1 MSEANS
7 TLSAEFAQDGE
18 TKLVRGEKEVQVL
31 AYAFIDRATTS
42 YLYGLADERVP
53 KNSESAIEFMKSLF
67 RQNPTFKLRLIVDLQ
82 KENLAYYKAIIGM
95 GAELRHL
102 SGNKVSFAISRDEYL
117 AVPLASI
124 EAQIE
129 SNAELPSEIVWSTRR
144 DVISQFEQ
152 IFEAMWHSAVRA
164 ESRIREIEQGVE
176 PERTVVIDDMRR
188 VYALGNRMSEE
199 CKEEA
204 LMILASEKTI
214 LRNEAMFRKLAQRQ
228 RDAGIRVQILT
239 PVLDQAAIDIL
250 PDADWKAIENPINV
264 TIMIYD
270 RARMFITQYSN
281 PDAPTTEAAVSTNIY
296 STSKAT
302 IAGIASVF
310 KSLWDE
316 ADLRQRE
323 EKSRRQAELLQDV
336 LTHDIRNYNQI
347 SKMGA
352 EILVDHLNNEKEYQ
366 EIASSVVQA
375 IDGSTALVDKAKK
388 LGRVLAEAG
397 NVKLYG
403 VDLIQAIDRSL
414 LTVKKIYSDKEI
426 KETRKVLAS
435 RGDGASEFL
444 VLADDLLDDVFV
456 NIFSNSVKFSQD
468 TGVGIEILIDEKT
481 EEEHGR
487 KESWWR
493 VKLRDSGPGI
503 PTEQQENIF
512 ERYSKGKKG
521 SGLGL
526 SIVHALVV
534 ARYGGKVRIESGV
547 EDSPST
553 KGTTIS
559 LLLKKASP

>member
-1 MSEANS
+1 M
-7 TLSAEFAQDGE
+7 
-18 TKLVRGEKEVQVL
+18 
-31 AYAFIDRATTS
+31 
-42 YLYGLADERVP
+42 
-53 KNSESAIEFMKSLF
+53 
-67 RQNPTFKLRLIVDLQ
+67 
-82 KENLAYYKAIIGM
+82 
-95 GAELRHL
+95 
-102 SGNKVSFAISRDEYL
+102 
-117 AVPLASI
+117 
-124 EAQIE
+124 
-129 SNAELPSEIVWSTRR
+129 
-144 DVISQFEQ
+144 
-152 IFEAMWHSAVRA
+152 
-164 ESRIREIEQGVE
+164 
-176 PERTVVIDDMRR
+176 
-188 VYALGNRMSEE
+188 
-199 CKEEA
+199 
-204 LMILASEKTI
+204 
-214 LRNEAMFRKLAQRQ
+214 
-228 RDAGIRVQILT
+228 
-239 PVLDQAAIDIL
+239 
-250 PDADWKAIENPINV
+250 
-264 TIMIYD
+264 
-270 RARMFITQYSN
+270 
-281 PDAPTTEAAVSTNIY
+281 
-296 STSKAT
+296 
-302 IAGIASVF
+302 
-310 KSLWDE
+310 
-316 ADLRQRE
+316 
-323 EKSRRQAELLQDV
+323 
-336 LTHDIRNYNQI
+336 
-347 SKMGA
+347 
-352 EILVDHLNNEKEYQ
+352 VDHLNNEKEYQ

-487 KESWWR
+487 NESWWR
-493 VKLRDSGPGI
+493 VKLKDSGPGI

-553 KGTTIS
+553 KGTMIS